1 MLEVKDVSGKILEVG
16 DKVAFCIGGSGTVM
30 RVGVINKIT
39 DKSVILGVA
48 ATRHT
53 YNEATGRY
61 DKVVRVEDKVIRAHD
76 SVSKIFEGE

>member
-16 DKVAFCIGGSGTVM
+16 DEVAFCIGGSGTVM

-39 DKSVILGVA
+39 EKSVILGVVDA
-48 ATRHT
+48 RHT
-53 YNEATGRY
+53 YNEATRRY
-61 DKVVRVEDKVIRAHD
+61 DKVVLVEAKVIRAHD